1 MFVDSSWNG
10 LANFLRDMIAKYA
23 DELNFDDELDSNPT
37 TSRIDNEPKIDDLE
51 KFCWSIQDKL
61 I

>member
-1 MFVDSSWNG
+1 MDSSWNG

-37 TSRIDNEPKIDDLE
+37 TSHIDDEVKIDDLR
-51 KFCWSIQDKL
+51 KKL
-61 I
+61 LEYPR

>member
-37 TSRIDNEPKIDDLE
+37 TSHIDDEVKIDNLRKKLLE
-51 KFCWSIQDKL
+51 YPR
-61 I
+61 